1 MGELSSYR
9 KEFVV
14 ERIGYVYILK
24 LIEKRV
30 NIDIENDE
38 NRMKEIK
45 KNYFKIQDT
54 EFLYGIKKEM
64 KLKSYKKIKGMIK
77 LKETWL
83 EHWKNEVYSGEIEGF
98 REIEIIK
105 IRNMYWEKCKDE
117 KMFLILQEVLLSP
130 IYYKINSCGYY
141 NLKENTLKK
150 SAEILSRY
158 LNLEEE
164 TGMNILNKTKKM
176 IREASGKVKGEI
188 KMNLVRLEEELEDKS
203 VELRNDRIRSEKL
216 LLLMVKSLNYIKYLK
231 KIESLD
237 KVDSLKEKFWEFK
250 KDYEREVLF
259 EKIEWNKEKQ
269 EIINFSYN
277 KMIEI

>member
-1 MGELSSYR
+1 MKELSSYR
-9 KEFVV
+9 KEFTV
-14 ERIGYVYILK
+14 EKIGYVYILK

-64 KLKSYKKIKGMIK
+64 KLKSYKKNKEMIK
-77 LKETWL
+77 LKEAWL
-83 EHWKNEVYSGEIEGF
+83 KDWGNEVYIGEIEGF
-98 REIEIIK
+98 REMEIIK

-130 IYYKINSCGYY
+130 IYYKFNNCRYY

-164 TGMNILNKTKKM
+164 TGMSILNRTKKM
-176 IREASGKVKGEI
+176 IREASGKVKGKI
-188 KMNLVRLEEELEDKS
+188 KKNLVRPEEELKNIS
-203 VELRNDRIRSEKL
+203 VEFKIDRIRNEKL

-231 KIESLD
+231 KVENLD
-237 KVDSLKEKFWEFK
+237 KVDILKEKFWEFK